1 MKDSEREGIL
11 CLTAG
16 RDLAAGQSGIR
27 CEVAL
32 LIDTIGPM
40 VALISFNHLLR
51 NITDRAGLDEVN
63 KEIRFGSEIGFA

>member
-1 MKDSEREGIL
+1 
-11 CLTAG
+11 
-16 RDLAAGQSGIR
+16 
-27 CEVAL
+27 
-32 LIDTIGPM
+32 M